1 MMNRIKVA
9 VLIAPED
16 AVPFRENA
24 SPFQEAIEG
33 NPRLRDRVEL
43 RFARAEERIVA
54 IKDAEVVV
62 CGRLSPELIASAS
75 ELRWVSFWIA
85 GLDKQVTPELKAR
98 NVFITNASGVHAPN
112 IAEQI
117 ITYILMFTRRMP
129 YYMRAQMARKWAHDQ
144 VISFEEL
151 TGKTLAIVGLGRVG
165 EALAVRAGS
174 FGMRVIAAKRDVS
187 SRHDQSIIP
196 DALYRP
202 EQLPEMLSKS
212 DHVCITM
219 PYTRQTHHLFDEDM
233 LAHMKASAYLYNVS
247 RGKIIDEQALIAALK
262 KGKLRGAGL
271 DVFGTEPLSTDSRL
285 WEMENVIITPHVAG
299 FTPHYFARAAALLAD
314 NLERFIEGRPL
325 KNLYDPQRGY

>member
-1 MMNRIKVA
+1 MNKIRVV

-16 AVPFRENA
+16 AVPFREDA
-24 SPFQEAIEG
+24 SPFQEIIERD
-33 NPRLRDRVEL
+33 PRLRDSVEL
-43 RFARAEERIVA
+43 RFARAEERIEA

-62 CGRLSPELIASAS
+62 CGRLSPELIASAFK
-75 ELRWVSFWIA
+75 LRWVSFWIA
-85 GLDKQVTPELKAR
+85 GLDKQVSPELKAR

-117 ITYILMFTRRMP
+117 MTYILMFTRRMP
-129 YYMRAQMARKWAHDQ
+129 YYTRAQMERKWAHDE
-144 VISFEEL
+144 VTSFEEL
-151 TGKTLAIVGLGRVG
+151 TGKTLGIAGLGRVG
-165 EALAVRAGS
+165 EALAVRARS
-174 FGMRVIAAKRDVS
+174 FGMRVIAAKLDVS
-187 SRHDQSIIP
+187 SRHDRSVIP

-202 EQLPEMLSKS
+202 EQLPDMLSES

-219 PYTRQTHHLFDEDM
+219 PYTRQTHHLFDEAM

-262 KGKLRGAGL
+262 RGKLRGVGL
-271 DVFGTEPLSTDSRL
+271 DVVEAEPLSADSRL
-285 WEMENVIITPHVAG
+285 WDMENVIITPHVAG

-325 KNLYDPQRGY
+325 DNLYDPQRGY